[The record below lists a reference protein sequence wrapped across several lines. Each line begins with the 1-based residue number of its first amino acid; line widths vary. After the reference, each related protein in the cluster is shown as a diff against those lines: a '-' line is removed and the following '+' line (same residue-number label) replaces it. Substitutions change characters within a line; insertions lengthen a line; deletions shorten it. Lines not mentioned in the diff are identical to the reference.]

1 MRGEIDMEVMSLVMA
16 AVTGLVVGVLGW
28 FLMPDGRTR
37 VVWPA
42 ILVGVVAAV
51 IGTAV
56 ARAVGVAQSS
66 GVNWLELTFQLSFA
80 ASGVAGL
87 AWATARRS
95 SGRRSGRTA

>member
-1 MRGEIDMEVMSLVMA
+1 MEVMSLVL
-16 AVTGLVVGVLGW
+16 AVVIGLVVGVLGW

-51 IGTAV
+51 IGTVV

-87 AWATARRS
+87 TWVR
-95 SGRRSGRTA
+95 GRRSRGNRSRRTA